1 MMKLVIIV
9 APQAIFLGSSPSNS
23 TIMVKLVKISIILL
37 VGVVIGSAIEHSIK
51 KVEYVNVERVDT
63 LFIEKVDTLYLTK
76 QNVYAELKRQ
86 EVPHAEIVLAQS
98 LLETGNYKSK
108 LAHSHSNIFGM
119 RTSKGYKKY
128 KNWSECISDYKK
140 RISSRLKGGENYYQF
155 LVRIGYAEDPSYTNK
170 LKQWI

>member
-1 MMKLVIIV
+1 M
-9 APQAIFLGSSPSNS
+9 AIMLALQVSHRGSTPRNS
-23 TIMVKLVKISIILL
+23 TIMVKQIKIAIILL
-37 VGVVIGSAIEHSIK
+37 VGVIIGSAIEHSIK
-51 KVEYVNVERVDT
+51 KLEYVNVERVDT